1 MAAATA
7 AGLLAR
13 ADLDKLL
20 AALRADG
27 RRVIG
32 QTIRDGAVVHDD
44 LGEVAALPVG
54 RRATQ
59 APGTY
64 RLEVAGDGVFDYGP
78 AAASWKPYV
87 YPARLA
93 QSEAVRGPD
102 GELTFSALPVEA
114 PPVALLGIRPCELAG
129 LDVLTTAVSK
139 GPVPDLDTQRRNAAK
154 LTVVAECRVPGGTCF
169 CSAMGT
175 GPGAEA
181 GFDLALTELSDG
193 FLVRV
198 GSDAG
203 AAIAAALPLSPAT
216 DEAFAERS
224 TALSAARAAM
234 GSPGFTTT
242 GLALSVKDA
251 ATSPR

>member
-32 QTIRDGAVVHDD
+32 PTIRDGAVVHDD
-44 LGEVAALPVG
+44 LSEVADLPVG

-102 GELTFSALPVEA
+102 GELTFSALPVDA
-114 PPVALLGIRPCELAG
+114 PPIALLGIRPCELAG
-129 LDVLTTAVSK
+129 SMSSPQPSRRDRHRTSTRRGSGREAPGRS
-139 GPVPDLDTQRRNAAK
+139 GDT
-154 LTVVAECRVPGGTCF
+154 
-169 CSAMGT
+169 S
-175 GPGAEA
+175 
-181 GFDLALTELSDG
+181 
-193 FLVRV
+193 
-198 GSDAG
+198 
-203 AAIAAALPLSPAT
+203 
-216 DEAFAERS
+216 
-224 TALSAARAAM
+224 
-234 GSPGFTTT
+234 
-242 GLALSVKDA
+242 
-251 ATSPR
+251 